1 MPESPAEKAGL
12 KLDDVVIAV
21 NNNFSN
27 NIQIYKNI
35 LQSVGEKVKIIVK
48 RNGDLQEHVMRVKSI
63 L

>member
-1 MPESPAEKAGL
+1 
-12 KLDDVVIAV
+12 V

-48 RNGDLQEHVMRVKSI
+48 RKGDLQEHVMRVKSI